1 MVELDTDESG
11 TVDFAEFYTW
21 YQAEASQNQAKNR
34 LGVASLA
41 VAKFV
46 RYESAVVVSV
56 ASL

>member
-11 TVDFAEFYTW
+11 TVDFDEFYTW
-21 YQAEASQNQAKNR
+21 YQAEADKAKSKDR

-46 RYESAVVVSV
+46 RYVHGKNMR
-56 ASL
+56 